1 MVKYRVLWLTTVRQ
15 RPTQYT
21 ADKNVPCGTRSIIP
35 GKMILQA
42 SLGTKTA
49 GVYCAFLC
57 TERLEVLIFSLDRRL
72 LQRLLP
78 SAVHKVCLTA
88 SAPPFDNCGQLEC
101 TSPASGEF
109 WSIRTRTSQII
120 EAFFNR
126 FFVIKSSCLS
136 QQFSSSSKRWERL
149 DPAPYVRIM
158 QLIDHKVD

>member
-1 MVKYRVLWLTTVRQ
+1 MVKYRVLWLTTVTQ

-57 TERLEVLIFSLDRRL
+57 TERLEVLIFP
-72 LQRLLP
+72 LLP

-88 SAPPFDNCGQLEC
+88 SAPPFDNCG
-101 TSPASGEF
+101 
-109 WSIRTRTSQII
+109 
-120 EAFFNR
+120 
-126 FFVIKSSCLS
+126 
-136 QQFSSSSKRWERL
+136 
-149 DPAPYVRIM
+149 
-158 QLIDHKVD
+158 